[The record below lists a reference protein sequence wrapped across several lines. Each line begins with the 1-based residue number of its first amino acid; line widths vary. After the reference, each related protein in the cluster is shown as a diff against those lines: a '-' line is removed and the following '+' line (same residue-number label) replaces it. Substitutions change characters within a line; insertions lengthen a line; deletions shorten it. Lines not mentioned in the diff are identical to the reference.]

1 MNSIKMPV
9 IFFNRQT
16 QVHMKNCYNKS
27 QETKGESNVERPPLP
42 HIKSYYNLKSNL
54 NNVILMHDYTFYG
67 TV

>member
-1 MNSIKMPV
+1 MPV

-16 QVHMKNCYNKS
+16 QVHMKNYYNKS
-27 QETKGESNVERPPLP
+27 QETKRESNVERLPLP
-42 HIKSYYNLKSNL
+42 YIKSYYNVKSNL